1 MMWWLPKPK
10 IINAPMSDKTAKI
23 LLYVVVAAVVAVI
36 LLAGCPAID
45 FQVATDI
52 KTADAVTTTSESSPE
67 ASGGSAGNLP
77 LGYNQLQCGV
87 DACEGPPATTSTYI
101 SNPVR

>member
-1 MMWWLPKPK
+1 MRWVVL
-10 IINAPMSDKTAKI
+10 A
-23 LLYVVVAAVVAVI
+23 LL
-36 LLAGCPAID
+36 LTGCPGLD

-52 KTADAVTTTSESSPE
+52 KTADAVTTTPE
-67 ASGGSAGNLP
+67 PGPETSGGPAGNLP